1 MNATDKQ
8 LKRAFYAALMSLL
21 NLTILPVIGFVV
33 LLRLYKKATSN
44 TFDQYHA
51 LLGIKLNV
59 LAAIALIL
67 VSSLMLVVGGFNSP
81 MSWIYMVSY
90 FVTIHAL
97 FILIA
102 TWALVCASA
111 GDKLRKP

>member
-1 MNATDKQ
+1 MKATDKQ
-8 LKRAFYAALMSLL
+8 LKRAFHAALMSLL
-21 NLTILPVIGFVV
+21 NLTVLPVLGFIV
-33 LLRLYKKATSN
+33 LLRLYKKTAAN
-44 TFDQYHA
+44 TFDHYHA
-51 LLGIKLNV
+51 RLAIKLNL

-67 VSSLMLVVGGFNSP
+67 VSGLMLVVGGFNSP

-102 TWALVCASA
+102 TWALVCALA
-111 GDKLRKP
+111 GDKLRR